1 MRPAKSTDHRTERST
16 YNQSSLALKRIF
28 WDDIPNSHVQKKPE
42 TGCTK
47 YSRVRHAKS
56 TNHRTEIYDSYQ
68 SRLAQTLFLKD
79 DIYRTITYK
88 RNQKQAVGRRRI
100 KFENKNDSRLQNMKK
115 RKKNKQTGEKKE

>member
-1 MRPAKSTDHRTERST
+1 MYKRNQKQAAQRRKSK
-16 YNQSSLALKRIF
+16 LK
-28 WDDIPNSHVQKKPE
+28 K
-42 TGCTK
+42 K

-100 KFENKNDSRLQNMKK
+100 KFENKNDSRLQNIKK
-115 RKKNKQTGEKKE
+115 KKKKKSKQGKKKNEANTLIFGRNNDHKCKMLLSDLKVY